1 MSPGLT
7 RRRPAGAADRG
18 SGSLEFA
25 VLSLAFL
32 LLVFMAVQAALYYH
46 ARNVVKAEAEGVAR
60 AVRAY
65 PTTARLEDSVPSA
78 DQIQNLA
85 DTAALAQWK
94 RLDNS
99 GDTTSRPRVD
109 RADVD
114 PVLDQ
119 VRITISADPIMIIPG
134 VFGGSKLTITETAG
148 GHKDGLWTTVVAAA
162 ILLP

>member
-1 MSPGLT
+1 VSPGLP
-7 RRRPAGAADRG
+7 RRRPAGPADRG

-32 LLVFMAVQAALYYH
+32 LLVFMTVQAALYYH

-60 AVRAY
+60 SVRAY
-65 PTTARLEDSVPSA
+65 PTTAQLEDAVPSS
-78 DQIQNLA
+78 DQVRRLA
-85 DTAALAQWK
+85 ETSSLAQWE

-109 RADVD
+109 RADV
-114 PVLDQ
+114 VGFDQ
-119 VRITISADPIMIIPG
+119 VRVTISADPIMIIPG

-148 GHKDGLWTTVVAAA
+148 GPFEIFKRSGDG
-162 ILLP
+162 